1 MVEEEELLEY
11 RVFHVLPA
19 SLQPIDQHQHL
30 TTTVSDD
37 VNVVRRLAVRY
48 NDLAA
53 AEVVRVALA
62 GVVEKLPP
70 GPSLEPGTGGE
81 VLDVPGNL
89 PEE

>member
-1 MVEEEELLEY
+1 M
-11 RVFHVLPA
+11 
-19 SLQPIDQHQHL
+19 
-30 TTTVSDD
+30 SDD
-37 VNVVRRLAVRY
+37 VDVVRCLAVRY

-81 VLDVPGNL
+81 ILDVPGNL
-89 PEE
+89 QEKSRLPAERSGHPSFSYTI